1 MRAQVAATLFG
12 LTFAVAAV
20 LTAQGTPPP
29 AAGGAQTPPA
39 QGERGAG
46 WRRAGGLVPGQ
57 QRPPGDPAQIARGK
71 TLYGVSCTGCH
82 GADLRGGDM
91 GGPNLLRSQVALS
104 DRDGELILP
113 IIQGSR
119 KDSGMP
125 AIDMSTA
132 DGAAVAA
139 YVRSVLE
146 TIGRQGTPPSVGQP
160 APSVLVGNAVEGK
173 AYFAAKCASCH
184 SATGDLQGI
193 ASRISDPKTLQNT
206 WVAGGARGGRGGRG
220 GAAPA
225 ESSARTVTIAVTQPS
240 GERTEG
246 RLVRID
252 DFLVTVGLPDGTQRT
267 FRRDG
272 EVPKVEIRDPMQA
285 HRVLLAVYTD
295 QDMHDVTAYLAT
307 LK

>member
-20 LTAQGTPPP
+20 LTAQGTPP

-71 TLYGVSCTGCH
+71 TLYGISCTACH

-119 KDSGMP
+119 QSTGMP
-125 AIDMSTA
+125 AISMSPD
-132 DGAAVAA
+132 DGKAVSA

-146 TIGRQGTPPSVGQP
+146 TIGRQGTPPSVGQA
-160 APSVLVGNAVEGK
+160 APSVLVGNASEGQ
-173 AYFAAKCASCH
+173 AYFATRCGSCH

-193 ASRISDPKTLQNT
+193 ATKYADPKMLQNA
-206 WVAGGARGGRGGRG
+206 WVSGGGRGGRGGRG
-220 GAAPA
+220 GATADVPGP
-225 ESSARTVTIAVTQPS
+225 RTVM
-240 GERTEG
+240 
-246 RLVRID
+246 
-252 DFLVTVGLPDGTQRT
+252 VTVT
-267 FRRDG
+267 
-272 EVPKVEIRDPMQA
+272 
-285 HRVLLAVYTD
+285 LAG
-295 QDMHDVTAYLAT
+295 
-307 LK
+307 